1 MDIDPEC
8 SFMKRDLGLLFG
20 VQGHGFI
27 PQVRYRLEAAFVGVV
42 RGSELDLR
50 VVFVFRF
57 S

>member
-1 MDIDPEC
+1 
-8 SFMKRDLGLLFG
+8 MKRDLGLLFG
-20 VQGHGFI
+20 AQGHGFI